1 MYTRCNYTACCDSR
15 VILIRFL
22 LEKPCI
28 CMRLVSAQ
36 KYDAQSGW
44 YMHCTC
50 ATVDFKGR
58 LELEGSKY
66 MCILIL
72 SKLFSSTYIASFLLN
87 GNDRLNIS
95 TRMCL
100 IILQRQWIN
109 VAHVH
114 WRHITSCIIKI
125 CICVC
130 LLTLTT

>member
-72 SKLFSSTYIASFLLN
+72 SKLFSSTYITSFLL
-87 GNDRLNIS
+87 RKIEHLNSYVFDNITALVNKHCTCPLTS
-95 TRMCL
+95 YYVMYYKNMHMCL
-100 IILQRQWIN
+100 FVN
-109 VAHVH
+109 VD
-114 WRHITSCIIKI
+114 HI
-125 CICVC
+125 
-130 LLTLTT
+130 